1 MAYLGQTAHETEFTN
16 RVTDTMTGD
25 GSDTTLTLSTAPIS
39 VNNVIVFIDGVM
51 QRPTTDFTVSGTTL
65 TFAVAPHNS
74 ANVQAITG
82 GGEHIGIPVAPITE
96 DQLEDGAI
104 TASKLESG
112 IQIPASKITSLA
124 ASKITGALP
133 ALDGSALTN
142 MPPLGVGIDNVT
154 VNPSPTTNPSGGV
167 GTIHL
172 NKTTGEM
179 FVCTNAT
186 ADNNIWFNVG
196 EGSGDITNTAPTNPT
211 STNSFPDINESS
223 SATFQFSGAT
233 DPDAAGSVTH
243 YIVDNFSNGV
253 LSVSVA
259 EVAAG
264 SSHTFNT
271 GAVGSDT
278 AVTFRVRAKDNVGAY
293 SSGVTV
299 SMNVTDLVYIAA
311 TGGSISTSGDY
322 KYHAFTGNSTF
333 TVTAVPASGNTAID
347 MLVVAGGGGG
357 GWGATYIASGGGGST
372 GTTGN
377 DRYHVFTGNG
387 TLSVT
392 QLGTVPTISFICV
405 GGGGSGAGNLGGGAG
420 AGGMINTTATLSSTG
435 NYSITVGAGASGGS
449 WGQGSN
455 GSNSSISGP
464 SFSQTA
470 TGGGGGGTRYGHGL
484 SGGSGGGAGG
494 TGTTTTGGSGVG
506 GQGHNGG
513 NASPHRQR
521 AGGGGG
527 KSGAGTSCT
536 STALYPPHGGNGQL
550 SSLDGSSYYYAGGGG
565 GAFHQSHPSGN
576 GGLGGAGGGGKWSGY
591 GGTSQGGAQG
601 RNTGTGGAQHGGYA
615 GANTGSGGGGGG
627 WNYGGSYGGGGGSG
641 IVIIRY
647 TYQ

>member
-82 GGEHIGIPVAPITE
+82 GGEHIGIPATPVTE

-124 ASKITGALP
+124 ASKLTGALP
-133 ALDGSALTN
+133 VLDGSALTN
-142 MPPLGVGIDNVT
+142 MPPTGVGIDNVT

-233 DPDAAGSVTH
+233 DPDSFGSVTH

-299 SMNVTDLVYIAA
+299 SMTVKNLIFTVA
-311 TGGSISTSGDY
+311 SG
-322 KYHAFTGNSTF
+322 GNST
-333 TVTAVPASGNTAID
+333 
-347 MLVVAGGGGG
+347 
-357 GWGATYIASGGGGST
+357 
-372 GTTGN
+372 GTNGN
-377 DRYHVFTGNG
+377 DKYHVFTGNG
-387 TLSVT
+387 TFSVS

-420 AGGMINTTATLSSTG
+420 AGGMINTTATLHSTG
-435 NYSITVGAGASGGS
+435 SYNITVGAGASGGS

-455 GSNSSISGP
+455 GSNSSMSGP

-470 TGGGGGGTRYGHGL
+470 TGGGGGGARYGHGL

-494 TGTTTTGGSGVG
+494 TGSTTTGGSGVG

-521 AGGGGG
+521 GGGGGG

-536 STALYPPHGGNGQL
+536 SSALYPPHGGNGQY
-550 SSLDGSSYYYAGGGG
+550 SSLDGNGYYYAGGGG
-565 GAFHQSHPSGN
+565 GSFHQSHPSGN
-576 GGLGGAGGGGKWSGY
+576 GGLGGAGGGGKWSSY
-591 GGTSQGGAQG
+591 GGVSQGGAQG
-601 RNTGTGGAQHGGYA
+601 RNAGTGGAQHGGYA

>member
-82 GGEHIGIPVAPITE
+82 GGEHIGIPAAPITE
-96 DQLEDGAI
+96 DQLVDGVI

-124 ASKITGALP
+124 ASKLTGALP

-179 FVCTNAT
+179 FVCTNAAT
-186 ADNNIWFNVG
+186 NNNIWFNVG
-196 EGSGDITNTAPTNPT
+196 EGSGDITNTSPTNPT
-211 STNSFPDINESS
+211 STNSFPDITESS

-233 DPDAAGSVTH
+233 DPDAGDTVTH
-243 YIVDNFSNGV
+243 YMVDQISNGA

-271 GAVGSDT
+271 SAVGSDT
-278 AVTFRVRAKDNVGAY
+278 AVTFRVRAKDNHGKY

-299 SMNVTDLVYIAA
+299 SMTVTNISHIQVTSNVTPAV
-311 TGGSISTSGDY
+311 SGDY
-322 KYHAFTGNSTF
+322 HVYTFGTSGGNF
-333 TVTAVPASGNTAID
+333 NVTSVPASGPNTGVRY
-347 MLVVAGGGGG
+347 LV
-357 GWGATYIASGGGGST
+357 
-372 GTTGN
+372 
-377 DRYHVFTGNG
+377 
-387 TLSVT
+387 
-392 QLGTVPTISFICV
+392 V
-405 GGGGSGAGNLGGGAG
+405 GGGGSGANHIGGGAAGGGAG
-420 AGGMINTTATLSSTG
+420 GMRFNNAYDHTVSVQ
-435 NYSITVGAGASGGS
+435 NYSITVGAGGNSGTSVAETGYK
-449 WGQGSN
+449 GG
-455 GSNSSISGP
+455 NSS
-464 SFSQTA
+464 FSTITA
-470 TGGGGGGTRYGHGL
+470 TGGGGGGRPTYIGGTITAQ
-484 SGGSGGGAGG
+484 SNGGSGGGGGWTGG
-494 TGTTTTGGSGVG
+494 TGGVGNQGGYSPSEGNNGKTGAPGGSHGSSGSQGGGAGHGGEAPWAGTSAAAGGAGGAGTSNDITGASLFYAGGGGGGCNSPSGVGGAGGSGVG
-506 GQGHNGG
+506 GQGHVPATNTAAESGMNG
-513 NASPHRQR
+513 R
-521 AGGGGG
+521 
-527 KSGAGTSCT
+527 
-536 STALYPPHGGNGQL
+536 
-550 SSLDGSSYYYAGGGG
+550 
-565 GAFHQSHPSGN
+565 
-576 GGLGGAGGGGKWSGY
+576 
-591 GGTSQGGAQG
+591 
-601 RNTGTGGAQHGGYA
+601 
-615 GANTGSGGGGGG
+615 GGGGGG
-627 WNYGGSYGGGGGSG
+627 NGYPDQGFHGGDGGDGV
-641 IVIIRY
+641 VIIRVKF
-647 TYQ
+647 QN